1 MAFFSFAI
9 LFLSYQTIRNYST
22 DPMHIFLFTV
32 MARYLQLN
40 LQRKKTSKGTVV
52 IGIVVGDLYNR
63 QKRRND
69 LGKKVLA

>member
-1 MAFFSFAI
+1 
-9 LFLSYQTIRNYST
+9 
-22 DPMHIFLFTV
+22 MHIFLFTV